1 MKVCF
6 LVGTLGRG
14 GAEKQ
19 LVYMLRALRQNDI
32 AARVLCLTRG
42 ESYESE
48 IRDLGV
54 EVEWVGKRKNQAARL
69 LDIIANLRNAPADI
83 VQSSHFYTNIY
94 AGIAGKLL
102 QIPSIGAIRSDL
114 TYELAAHK
122 ITGRWQL
129 SLPRFLITN
138 SETARRAAI
147 EQGSAPH
154 SVEVVRNVVEIAAC
168 AKSCVPHQPL
178 KILFVGRLDRN
189 KRPDRFVRL
198 ASILTTR
205 FPKLALQFQIAGDGE
220 LKTELEN
227 QACDLNLSQDKL
239 KFLGVCRN
247 MGEIYRQADILIS
260 TSEREGSP
268 NAVLEAMAYGLP
280 VAATNVSGTAEILNE
295 KRGLLAA
302 PDDENELVNHAA
314 ELILNSETRRRFGQ
328 AGQRYARQ
336 YHSLDSLRRNLSGIY
351 ERLLDLS
358 EPSASAGGSGVGTKA
373 WQSSAKPSR

>member
-6 LVGTLGRG
+6 LAGTLGRG

-19 LVYMLRALRQNDI
+19 LVYMLRTLQQTGT
-32 AARVLCLTRG
+32 AARVICLTRG

-69 LDIIANLRNAPADI
+69 FDIIGNLRNAPADI
-83 VQSSHFYTNIY
+83 IQSSHFYTNIY

-102 QIPSIGAIRSDL
+102 RIPSIGAIRSDL
-114 TYELAAHK
+114 TYEFAAHK

-138 SETARRAAI
+138 SETARQRAI
-147 EQGSAPH
+147 KRGSAPH
-154 SVEVVRNVVEIAAC
+154 SVEVVRNVVEVAAC
-168 AKSCVPHQPL
+168 AVSKTPHQPL
-178 KILFVGRLDRN
+178 KILFVGRLDKN
-189 KRPDRFVRL
+189 KRADRFVRL
-198 ASILTTR
+198 ASILTAR

-227 QACDLNLSQDKL
+227 QARNLNLSPDKL
-239 KFLGVCRN
+239 QFLGVCQN

-280 VAATNVSGTAEILNE
+280 VAATNVSGTAEILNDE
-295 KRGLLAA
+295 RGLLAA
-302 PDDENELVNHAA
+302 PEDQNQLVEHAA
-314 ELILNSETRRRFGQ
+314 ELILNREARRRFGQ
-328 AGQRYARQ
+328 AGQRYTRQ
-336 YHSLDSLRRNLSGIY
+336 YHSLDGLRRNLSGIY
-351 ERLLDLS
+351 ERL
-358 EPSASAGGSGVGTKA
+358 VRTK
-373 WQSSAKPSR
+373 

>member
-6 LVGTLGRG
+6 VVGTLGRG

-19 LVYMLRALRQNDI
+19 LVYMLRALRQADI

-42 ESYESE
+42 ESYEDE
-48 IRDLGV
+48 IRDAGV
-54 EVEWVGKRKNQAARL
+54 EVEWIGRRKNQAARL
-69 LDIIANLRNAPADI
+69 FDIIGNLRNTPADI
-83 VQSSHFYTNIY
+83 IQSSHFYTNIY
-94 AGIAGKLL
+94 TGIAGKLL
-102 QIPSIGAIRSDL
+102 RIPSIGAIRSDL
-114 TYELAAHK
+114 TYELTDHR
-122 ITGRWQL
+122 ITGKWQL

-147 EQGSAPH
+147 ERGAAPH

-168 AKSCVPHQPL
+168 AKSRVPHQPL
-178 KILFVGRLDRN
+178 KILFVGRLDKN
-189 KRPDRFVRL
+189 KRADRFVRL

-220 LKTELEN
+220 LKNELEN
-227 QACDLNLSQDKL
+227 QARDLCLSPDKL
-239 KFLGVCRN
+239 QFLGVCQK

-302 PDDENELVNHAA
+302 PDDENELVSHAA
-314 ELILNSETRRRFGQ
+314 ELILNRETRMRFGQ

-336 YHSLDSLRRNLSGIY
+336 YHSLDSLRRNLSEIY
-351 ERLLDLS
+351 ERMV
-358 EPSASAGGSGVGTKA
+358 GSK
-373 WQSSAKPSR
+373 